1 MCAPEEK
8 RVLCGR
14 LENSV
19 EKREVWLAFRVA
31 SASCCLAICSL
42 IILSIIENGVL
53 KSLIRIIYMSVS
65 PFSSVGFAS
74 CIFWVCFL
82 VHIVCLPDFFVIKN
96 TFYLQPYLFI

>member
-1 MCAPEEK
+1 MFCVVDWRIPW
-8 RVLCGR
+8 R
-14 LENSV
+14 SV
-19 EKREVWLAFRVA
+19 RSGWLSGSLLPPVA
-31 SASCCLAICSL
+31 LPICSL